1 MRPINIL
8 VAEDNPLNFELLQE
22 LLESLGHRIWWARD
36 GQEAL
41 SLARTGGFDLLF
53 LDLHMP
59 RLNGLEVMVGLRGDP
74 VRAHLKVIA
83 LTADAMPAVRAE
95 LLRAGVDGF
104 PSQAPEPGSP
114 GRSDGDGHERRCRSR
129 LDRCLADLSSGRG
142 VDAAEGPG
150 LPDV

>member
-8 VAEDNPLNFELLQE
+8 VAEDNPLNFELLQD
-22 LLESLGHRIWWARD
+22 LLESLGHRICWARD

-41 SLARTGGFDLLF
+41 SLARSGGFDLLF

-74 VRAHLKVIA
+74 VRGHLKVIA

-104 PSQAPEPGSP
+104 LHKPLNLGLLVDQMETAMNDDAGPTVSSPGPALVRLPGST
-114 GRSDGDGHERRCRSR
+114 
-129 LDRCLADLSSGRG
+129 
-142 VDAAEGPG
+142 AA
-150 LPDV
+150 